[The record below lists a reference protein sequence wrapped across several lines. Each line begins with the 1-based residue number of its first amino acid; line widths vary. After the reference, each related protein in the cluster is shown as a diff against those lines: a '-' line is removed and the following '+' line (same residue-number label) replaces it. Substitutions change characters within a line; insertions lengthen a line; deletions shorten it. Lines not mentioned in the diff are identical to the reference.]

1 MSRMSKNNGKPKKP
15 DARKI
20 SRKLTLR
27 QRRFVAEF
35 TNPKSEGFGNQTK
48 AAIAAGYSKEHAGN
62 QAYRLTKNDDVRS
75 EIERIMDEA
84 GVTRKM
90 VAQVLRGGLQ
100 AKITRV
106 FCPTGGALVYSKGM
120 VDHQTRVRT
129 AELVSKLRGD
139 FPATKTTLDV
149 QGLGDV
155 GIAIIAEARKRASER
170 HDTD

>member
-1 MSRMSKNNGKPKKP
+1 MSTMNKDKGKPKKP

-20 SRKLTLR
+20 SKKLNLR
-27 QRRFVAEF
+27 QRRFIAEF

-48 AAIAAGYSKEHAGN
+48 AAIAAGYSEEHAGN
-62 QAYRLTKNDDVRS
+62 QAHRLTKNDEVRS

-106 FCPTGGALVYSKGM
+106 FCNDGELTYSEPLEDHPT
-120 VDHQTRVRT
+120 QVRT
-129 AELVSKLRGD
+129 AEVVCKLRGD
-139 FPATKTTLDV
+139 FPATKTTVDV
-149 QGLGDV
+149 QGLGNL
-155 GIAIIAEARKRASER
+155 GIEIIAEARRRASER
-170 HDTD
+170 HETD

>member
-1 MSRMSKNNGKPKKP
+1 MSGSKKP
-15 DARKI
+15 DGRKI
-20 SRKLTLR
+20 SRKLNLR
-27 QRRFVAEF
+27 QRKFVAEF

-48 AAIAAGYSKEHAGN
+48 AAIAAGYSEGHAGN

-84 GVTRKM
+84 GATRKKI
-90 VAQVLRGGLQ
+90 AHVLRGGLN

-106 FCPTGGALVYSKGM
+106 FCPPGGTVVYSKAS
-120 VDHQTRVRT
+120 VDHPTRLRA
-129 AELVSKLRGD
+129 AELASKLRGD
-139 FPATKTTLDV
+139 FPATKTLVDV

-170 HDTD
+170 HEAD